1 MYYNIVT
8 TVQDGQCMFNLRD
21 IYAFNQT
28 RPKPEGGTLKMPS
41 VPRTF
46 ARSLPKVFSA
56 YIHRYNLQMYKN
68 KPQIFPKKIESLP

>member
-28 RPKPEGGTLKMPS
+28 RPKPEGGTLKLPS
-41 VPRTF
+41 VPRTV
-46 ARSLPKVFSA
+46 ARNLPKVFSA
-56 YIHRYNLQMYKN
+56 YIHKYSLQMTKTNPKYS
-68 KPQIFPKKIESLP
+68 PKK